1 MNYKVYYYENE
12 NICVISEL
20 LEEKP
25 ELEEL
30 ITNASNLKIN
40 LNEKNVEN
48 IFSFFKENTIKQIL
62 SPDPQVIEID
72 YSEISEL
79 PFFKEENFKKL
90 KNLIDESANKCNKT
104 INDYIE
110 NTLNKHVTND

>member
-25 ELEEL
+25 KLEVL

-62 SPDPQVIEID
+62 SSDPQVIKID

-79 PFFKEENFKKL
+79 PFFIEDNFKKL
-90 KNLIDESANKCNKT
+90 KKLIDESVNKCNET
-104 INDYIE
+104 IKDYIE
-110 NTLNKHVTND
+110 KTLNKEITNE